1 MRLILLLILTLSC
14 KIIGSLNAQ
23 STNLRAPATTYLVQL
38 QPAISIAQ
46 WKKENSRQ
54 IPAMQNAEFT
64 LISKQ
69 LNIYTVKL
77 ERTESTWLD
86 LIRKMPMTRSAG
98 YDAKLDYRKKEP
110 NDPFYGDQ
118 WHVNLIQAPEVWEVS
133 TGGKDV
139 NGDDIVIAI
148 VDEGYDTAHIDLRP
162 NLYRNPGEIP
172 NDGIDND
179 LNGYI
184 DDYLGYNVVTQNDQ
198 HDKVYHGTAVA
209 GLCAARGNN
218 NSGITGVSWESKILL
233 MSGASLIS
241 QALACY
247 DYILIMRRTWNLTSG
262 AKGIH
267 IVLTNSSFGK
277 DDAFPED
284 FPGWCEFYD
293 AMGEQGILSVAS
305 TANNDVD
312 VDIQGDLP
320 TTCQSEYLL
329 TVTNTTKTD
338 AKEQFAGFG
347 KKNIDIGSP
356 GEDVLS
362 TTIDNGYANFAG
374 TSASAPVTSGAAA
387 ILFGIPAPGMG
398 ALMLSNPAEVALA
411 IKQAII
417 EGVDRI
423 PSLEEITVS
432 NGRLNVFKS
441 LQILQAQ
448 FGVAPGDLE
457 ITNLSPNPVRE
468 QIEITYQTNTY
479 DAHEFMIV
487 NELGQ
492 VMMRKTIE
500 PSRWEAEKPSFDTT
514 PLANGI
520 YFVMVRHGKKASSR
534 PFVKY

>member
-1 MRLILLLILTLSC
+1 MRLILLLILTLSLNA
-14 KIIGSLNAQ
+14 IGSVYAQ
-23 STNLRAPATTYLVQL
+23 STNNRVTATSYLIQI
-38 QPAISIAQ
+38 QPGLSIEQ
-46 WKKENSRQ
+46 WKRECTRQ
-54 IPAMQNAEFT
+54 IPALENAEFA

-69 LNIYTVKL
+69 LNIYTVKID
-77 ERTESTWLD
+77 RTESSWLV

-118 WHVNLIQAPEVWEVS
+118 WHLNLIQAPEVWEVS
-133 TGGKDV
+133 TGGKDI

-148 VDEGYDTAHIDLRP
+148 VDEGYDTSHVDLRP
-162 NLYRNPGEIP
+162 NFYRNVGEIP

-179 LNGYI
+179 LNGYK
-184 DDYLGYNVVTQNDQ
+184 DDYLGYNVITQNDQ
-198 HDKVYHGTAVA
+198 HEKVYHGTAVA
-209 GLCAARGNN
+209 GLCGARGNN
-218 NSGITGVSWESKILL
+218 DSGITGVSWESKILL
-233 MSGASLIS
+233 MSGASLTS

-247 DYILIMRRTWNLTSG
+247 DYILNMRRTWNLTSG

-293 AMGEQGILSVAS
+293 AMGAEGILSVAS

-329 TVTNTTKTD
+329 TVTNTTRTD
-338 AKEQFAGFG
+338 TKEQFAGYG

-362 TTIDNGYANFAG
+362 TTINNGYANFAG
-374 TSASAPVTSGAAA
+374 TSASAPVATGAAA
-387 ILFGIPAPGMG
+387 ILFGIPSPGMG
-398 ALMLSNPAEVALA
+398 ALLLSDPAQVALT

-417 EGVDRI
+417 DGVDRI
-423 PSLEEITVS
+423 PGLEEITVS
-432 NGRLNVFKS
+432 NGRLNVLKA
-441 LQILQAQ
+441 LQLLQAQ

-468 QIEITYQTNTY
+468 QIEITYQTNNY

-492 VMMRKTIE
+492 VMMTKTLK
-500 PSRWEAEKPSFDTT
+500 PSRWEAEKPRFDTT

-520 YFVMVRHGKKASSR
+520 YFVMVRRGKKVSSR